1 MDQQVHFLLM
11 LQAVKKQT
19 SNIEEMEIGGIV
31 TMTSELR
38 SLMKKIRDIEAKLRP
53 LQQKWLKLDENCWAT
68 ENQKI
73 DKTVSTIRDLISQ
86 VQVVKDKNKNL
97 LKQSIDGV
105 RKQLTGLNAHS
116 KVTRAYYRQL
126 PQNARF
132 IDKSN

>member
-31 TMTSELR
+31 TTTSELR

-73 DKTVSTIRDLISQ
+73 DKIVSTIRDLISQ

-116 KVTRAYYRQL
+116 KVTRAYYPQL

>member
-53 LQQKWLKLDENCWAT
+53 LQQKWLKLDKNCWAT